1 MVAHYPEH
9 EQEDEES
16 KHVDEQDD
24 AFCERKMLGEEDV
37 ECDGESEESVDQER
51 GLPQLLDI
59 GVRVDQGDKTSDHT
73 GELLTARGNS
83 SDPAKTTAPADN
95 IAERLLEATWSELA
109 HPIAEAGQLV
119 WQS

>member
-1 MVAHYPEH
+1 MVTHYPEH
-9 EQEDEES
+9 EQEDEEA

-37 ECDGESEESVDQER
+37 ERDGESEKSVDQER

-59 GVRVDQGDKTSDHT
+59 GVRVDQGDQTSDHT
-73 GELLTARGNS
+73 SELLTARGNS
-83 SDPAKTTAPADN
+83 SDPAKTAAPADD

-109 HPIAEAGQLV
+109 HPVAEAGQPV
-119 WQS
+119 